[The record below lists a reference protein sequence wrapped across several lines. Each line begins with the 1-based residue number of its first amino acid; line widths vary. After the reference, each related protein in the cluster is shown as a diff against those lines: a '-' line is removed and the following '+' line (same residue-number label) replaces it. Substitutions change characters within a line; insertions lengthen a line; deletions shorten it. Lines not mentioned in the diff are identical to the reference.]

1 MLHIIVSTERRTQTK
16 PGDAKM
22 TNIETAI
29 QKSMKASKKDGKTY
43 FVYAT
48 YYKVLI
54 ATRAPAFG
62 AAHWRVNA
70 DGFTRVEDEY
80 VAAKLAAGL

>member
-1 MLHIIVSTERRTQTK
+1 MN
-16 PGDAKM
+16 
-22 TNIETAI
+22 NIEIAI
-29 QKSMKASKKDGKTY
+29 QKAMKASKKDGKTY

-70 DGFTRVEDEY
+70 DGFTRVDEY